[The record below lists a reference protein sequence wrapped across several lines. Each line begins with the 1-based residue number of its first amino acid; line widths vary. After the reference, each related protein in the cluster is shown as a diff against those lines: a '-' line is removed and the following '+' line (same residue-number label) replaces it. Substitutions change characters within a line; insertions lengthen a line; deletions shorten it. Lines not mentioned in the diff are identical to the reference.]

1 MAKKFPGVLSREF
14 FYSSKIFLFLRLIP
28 HIRYIINRNKR
39 FRVLL
44 VYKLHQLLIFTFIY
58 NGNDLILFFHV
69 VGADCLIDRC
79 TAVQVMNDELTK
91 LLFFLCNNAHTP
103 LDIMVKNKMI
113 QNNSVEIR
121 SQNTQDYCF
130 FHTQAPP
137 KVPRTYR
144 KVTWLFPAPCEDIC
158 S

>member
-58 NGNDLILFFHV
+58 DGDDLTAFFHV
-69 VGADCLIDRC
+69 VGTDGLIDRC
-79 TAVQVMNDELTK
+79 TAVQVVNDKLPQ
-91 LLFFLCNNAHTP
+91 LLFLFV
-103 LDIMVKNKMI
+103 IMQTRRLMLWSKIK
-113 QNNSVEIR
+113 
-121 SQNTQDYCF
+121 
-130 FHTQAPP
+130 
-137 KVPRTYR
+137 
-144 KVTWLFPAPCEDIC
+144 
-158 S
+158 